1 MEELTQ
7 VCLLEWQRRRA

>member
-7 VCLLEWQRRRA
+7 VSLLEWQRRRA